1 MHMRSRRDPSHSAR
15 KGKVWVWTRRRRGK
29 ASSWLP
35 NWINWGLSEHKRWR
49 SPTREPFWLPAV
61 CMWAW
66 NRMQKKKNPPKRFSR
81 VVWKVVQAIWRRV
94 AVAYSSFSLL
104 FRALI
109 RWTEKS
115 NNNSKDFQVAMSWIA
130 GIINVKKIHE
140 RWNWWRRD
148 LRGLKR
154 IESSEKKKIQSDFG
168 DAFVQLVSE

>member
-1 MHMRSRRDPSHSAR
+1 MHMRSLCDPSHNAR
-15 KGKVWVWTRRRRGK
+15 KGKVWVWTRRCRGK

-35 NWINWGLSEHKRWR
+35 NWINWGSSEYKRRR
-49 SPTREPFWLPAV
+49 SPLESHFDSQPCACEREIA
-61 CMWAW
+61 CK
-66 NRMQKKKNPPKRFSR
+66 RKKNPPKRFSR
-81 VVWKVVQAIWRRV
+81 VVWKVEQAIWRRV

-140 RWNWWRRD
+140 RWNWWQRD

-154 IESSEKKKIQSDFG
+154 IESGEEKSNQNLV
-168 DAFVQLVSE
+168 ALFVQLVSE